1 MTANET
7 IRSVMYRVT
16 YMYRYMYV
24 ELCMYSDHVHVIF
37 TTETCTK
44 FFLPV
49 DLAYGLIYI
58 AEGVSAAKRA
68 LARVLLIIVCEGF
81 GTMK

>member
-1 MTANET
+1 
-7 IRSVMYRVT
+7 
-16 YMYRYMYV
+16 MYRYMYV

-37 TTETCTK
+37 TTETCNNF
-44 FFLPV
+44 FFLSV